1 MERTD
6 AVLTTEETAAYL
18 KISTRTL
25 VNLRSVGQGPPGV
38 RLGRQW
44 RYSRAALDAWLAG
57 RADYTSYTGPAP
69 QSGWA
74 RPGKPMTGVP
84 SVMSGRDEWHF
95 YRDGERSSA
104 CGEWTYHGQK
114 LVDAQKITLQG
125 QRCRGCVPAARERH
139 GSSRSR

>member
-25 VNLRSVGQGPPGV
+25 VNLRSAGRGPPGA

-57 RADYTSYTGPAP
+57 RADYSSYTGPAP

-74 RPGKPMTGVP
+74 LPGTPMTGVP
-84 SVMSGRDEWHF
+84 SVMPGRGEWHF
-95 YRDGERSSA
+95 YCDGERSSA
-104 CGEWTYHGQK
+104 CGAWTYHGQE
-114 LVDAQKITLQG
+114 LVDDQQVPPRERRCSGCAQ
-125 QRCRGCVPAARERH
+125 AAR
-139 GSSRSR
+139 G